1 MAALR
6 KVIVTGSD
14 SGYFPLLAE
23 MIQSVQRFEQ
33 SRQFD
38 LRYFDM
44 GLKDEEIRWLAERGC
59 IGCKP
64 GWDLEVP
71 EPQRN
76 TRHHSQAIRPFLRNY
91 FPGYDVYVWLDADLW
106 IQDWQVLER
115 YVEGALGY
123 GLAISFEKERAYRFQ
138 GWLLGWTLKHFILGY
153 GLWRGLWLASRP
165 HLNVGCFAIAAA
177 APHWEPW
184 IARFQKAICRA
195 GRVEPHDQFA
205 LIDAVYSDRL
215 PTCILPA
222 TCNWICDRGI
232 PVWDADAKLF
242 CVPYPPYTAIS
253 VIHLAG
259 PAKAT
264 NYSVATRS
272 GQAHDVMLRFSSMRP
287 DADRSAA
294 A

>member
-6 KVIVTGSD
+6 QVIVTGSD

-71 EPQRN
+71 ARDRAPRN
-76 TRHHSQAIRPFLRNY
+76 QGLISRPFLRKY

-115 YVEGALGY
+115 YVEGALRY
-123 GLAISFEKERAYRFQ
+123 GLAISFERERACRFQ

-153 GLWRGLWLASRP
+153 GLWKGLWLASRP
-165 HLNVGCFAIAAA
+165 HLNAGCFAIAAD
-177 APHWEPW
+177 APHWAPW
-184 IARFQKAICRA
+184 VECLTRAIARA
-195 GRVEPHDQFA
+195 GRVGPHDQFA
-205 LIDAVYSDRL
+205 LIDAVYSRHL

-232 PVWDADAKLF
+232 PVWDDDAKLF
-242 CVPYPPYTAIS
+242 CVPYPPYTPIS

-259 PAKAT
+259 PAKA
-264 NYSVATRS
+264 RS
-272 GQAHDVMLRFSSMRP
+272 YQLRAVSGRRFEAMLRYGNLGRLGV
-287 DADRSAA
+287 
-294 A
+294 